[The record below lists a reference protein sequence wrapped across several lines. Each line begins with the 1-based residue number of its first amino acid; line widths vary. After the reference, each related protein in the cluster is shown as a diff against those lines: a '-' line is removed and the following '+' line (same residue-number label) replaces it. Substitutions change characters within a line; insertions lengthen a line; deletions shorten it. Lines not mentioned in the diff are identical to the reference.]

1 MIELTYA
8 LNTMFFLISGAMVM
22 WMAAGFTALEAGSV
36 RTKNV
41 TEILTKNVA
50 LFAAASIAFLFLGYR
65 IMYGWNEPGTHSMYA
80 DFFFQMVFVATA
92 MSVVSGAVA
101 ERKKLWSFLIF
112 AVIFSAIIYPLE
124 GSWTWGGGFLS
135 QLGFFDFAG
144 SGIVHMA
151 GAAAALAS
159 VIMIGAREG
168 KYDENGKP
176 KNIPGS
182 NMPLVAIGTLILWL
196 GWFFFNGGSQLAF
209 STIADANALGKI
221 FVNTNMAAAGGLLG
235 AMIVSKLWT
244 KKVIL
249 NVTLNGALAGLVVI
263 TADPYSPSPE
273 IAVLYGALGG
283 ILIPLSMTLLEK
295 WGIDDPVGAISVH
308 GTAGILGLLLV
319 PIFNPDATI
328 LIQVLGIGV
337 IGGFVFTTSL
347 AVWWLLHKTIGIR
360 VGKEEELVGSDMYEG
375 TGNAYPEFIGMQKSE
390 LRE

>member
-1 MIELTYA
+1 
-8 LNTMFFLISGAMVM
+8 M

-50 LFAAASIAFLFLGYR
+50 LFSVASIAFLLCGYN

-112 AVIFSAIIYPLE
+112 AALFSAVIYPLE

-135 QLGFFDFAG
+135 ELGFVDFAG

-159 VIMIGAREG
+159 VIMIGARDG
-168 KYDENGKP
+168 KYDKNGKP

-182 NMPLVAIGTLILWL
+182 NMPLVALGTLILWL

-273 IAVLYGALGG
+273 FAVLYGALGG

-308 GTAGILGLLLV
+308 GMAGIVGLLLV
-319 PIFNPDATI
+319 PIFNADA
-328 LIQVLGIGV
+328 LVLVQLLGIGV

-347 AVWWLLHKTIGIR
+347 VIWWVLDKTIGIR

-375 TGNAYPEFIGMQKSE
+375 TGNAYPEFMDK
-390 LRE
+390 